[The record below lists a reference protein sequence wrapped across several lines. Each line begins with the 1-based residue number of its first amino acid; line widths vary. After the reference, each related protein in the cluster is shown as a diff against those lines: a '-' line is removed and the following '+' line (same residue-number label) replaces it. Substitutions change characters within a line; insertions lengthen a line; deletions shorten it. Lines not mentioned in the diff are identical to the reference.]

1 MLFGVHFFSFRFSIS
16 FLLVFGT
23 YSRRSLIWSL
33 AACWSPEKCDTV
45 FNLTSL
51 TINGPCVASSST
63 ADAAATSSLMLLSAT
78 RFYRRRSRIFCFRQL
93 LESEK
98 NGAAR
103 FLWMNLCIHTWW
115 HGPRGLTSLNCK
127 WDEKM
132 FMQKREKH
140 TKFRESS
147 TDLQMSQSKEK
158 QRQAAFHVETFF
170 IRRWKN
176 ARNEDNLAR
185 LALNK
190 KPTLIGFNLDEMC
203 EEKKRAM
210 ENCSRFFYWEM
221 IKEIWI
227 MIFTLMIHH
236 QSIIRT
242 NCWRLIAELG
252 AVYCFNEHFSWSRH
266 ADVDFEDD
274 DFRKI
279 FNRPINASRVK
290 PFGINC
296 LDASLSVACQN
307 DPCCANQLS
316 RLHRN
321 FVGFSNLR
329 KVSL

>member
-1 MLFGVHFFSFRFSIS
+1 MDLVLRLLQQPMLLQLLLSCFFLQPVFIVVVVGF
-16 FLLVFGT
+16 FVFGNF
-23 YSRRSLIWSL
+23 SRAKKMVQRDFCEWI
-33 AACWSPEKCDTV
+33 C
-45 FNLTSL
+45 
-51 TINGPCVASSST
+51 AST
-63 ADAAATSSLMLLSAT
+63 
-78 RFYRRRSRIFCFRQL
+78 
-93 LESEK
+93 
-98 NGAAR
+98 
-103 FLWMNLCIHTWW
+103 TWW

-221 IKEIWI
+221 ITEIWI

-242 NCWRLIAELG
+242 NCWRLIAGLG